1 MNKIYILDTNVIL
14 HDPASIFKYAGNNVV
29 IPAVVVEEIDSKKRL
44 QDEVGRNA
52 REFGRQ
58 YKTLR
63 EKYKDR
69 LHEPFPLDHGG
80 TLVIELN
87 HRSFENIK
95 SIFNEDSNDNRI
107 LAVAVN
113 IALEQPKRDIV
124 LVSND
129 ILLIAKADALKKSL
143 NTPNFMAQLYEND
156 RLVESSLTIHKGYHE
171 LQVSPELINAFHA
184 NHELPLS
191 QLTEYLQT
199 DVYPQDFLLMKS
211 NAGTNQSAL
220 GRVLKK
226 SNKLV
231 CRPLFK
237 TDDES
242 FVWGLRPKNV
252 EQRMFLELL
261 MDPKVEMVCAIGRA
275 GTGKT
280 LLALAA
286 ALHETQDMKHYT
298 KITVARPIVPMGKD
312 IGYLPGE
319 KDEKLRPWMQPIFD
333 NLEQLF
339 NIDPESNKKN
349 DKNGGIPKIEK
360 EIELLNMEIEALTY
374 IRGRSIPNQFIII
387 DEAQNLTKHEVKT
400 IVSRAGKG
408 TKIVL
413 VGDPDQIDHPYLD
426 SVNNGLT
433 YTIERLKSEE
443 EIGIIRLS
451 RTERSNLAEK
461 AARHL

>member
-14 HDPASIFKYAGNNVV
+14 HDPASIFKYAGNDVV

-113 IALEQPKRDIV
+113 IALEQPQRDIV

-129 ILLIAKADALKKSL
+129 ILLIAKADALKKSH

-171 LQVSPELINAFHA
+171 LQVPPEFINAFHA
-184 NHELPLS
+184 NHELPLE
-191 QLTEYLQT
+191 QLSEYLQT
-199 DVYPQDFLLMKS
+199 EVNPQDFLLMKS
-211 NAGTNQSAL
+211 NAGTNQSAV
-220 GRVLKK
+220 GRVLRKR
-226 SNKLV
+226 NKLI
-231 CRPLFK
+231 CCPFYF

-242 FVWGLRPKNV
+242 FIWGLRPKNV

-261 MDPKVEMVCAIGRA
+261 LDPKVEMVCAIGKA

-286 ALHETQDMKHYT
+286 ALHETQDMKHYSR
-298 KITVARPIVPMGKD
+298 ITVARPIVPMGKD

-339 NIDPESNKKN
+339 NIDPDSNKKN
-349 DKNGGIPKIEK
+349 DKNGIPKIEK
-360 EIELLNMEIEALTY
+360 EIEQLNMEVEALTY

-400 IVSRAGKG
+400 IVSRVGKG

-433 YTIERLKSEE
+433 YTIERLKRED

-461 AARHL
+461 AARYL

>member
-1 MNKIYILDTNVIL
+1 MNKVYILDTNVIL
-14 HDPASIFKYAGNNVV
+14 HDPASLFKYAGNDVV

-63 EKYKDR
+63 EKYKDQ
-69 LHEPFPLDHGG
+69 LHEPFPLDNGG
-80 TLVIELN
+80 TLNIELN

-95 SIFNEDSNDNRI
+95 SVFNEDSNDNRI
-107 LAVAVN
+107 LAVAIN
-113 IALEQPKRDIV
+113 IALEQPMRDIV
-124 LVSND
+124 MVSND
-129 ILLIAKADALKKSL
+129 ILLIVKADALKKSL
-143 NTPNFMAQLYEND
+143 NIQNFMAQLYEND

-171 LQVSPELINAFHA
+171 LQVSPDIINGFHA
-184 NHELPLS
+184 THELPLIE
-191 QLTEYLQT
+191 LTEYLHSE
-199 DVYPQDFLLMKS
+199 VHPQDFLLLKS
-211 NAGTNQSAL
+211 NTGTNQSAL
-220 GRVLKK
+220 GRVHRKTNKFVLK
-226 SNKLV
+226 
-231 CRPLFK
+231 PFYFI
-237 TDDES
+237 DDDQ
-242 FVWGLRPKNV
+242 FIWGLRPKNV

-261 MDPKVEMVCAIGRA
+261 LDPKVEMVCAIGKA

-286 ALHETQDMKHYT
+286 ALHETQDMKHYS
-298 KITVARPIVPMGKD
+298 KVTVARPIVPMGKD

-339 NIDPESNKKN
+339 NIDPEANRKN
-349 DKNGGIPKIEK
+349 DKNGNHPRIEK
-360 EIELLNMEIEALTY
+360 EIEQLNMEVEALTY

-433 YTIERLKSEE
+433 YTIERLKTEE

-451 RTERSNLAEK
+451 KTERSNLAEK
-461 AARHL
+461 AARWL

>member
-1 MNKIYILDTNVIL
+1 M
-14 HDPASIFKYAGNNVV
+14 V

-80 TLVIELN
+80 TLNIELN

-95 SIFNEDSNDNRI
+95 NVFNEDSNDNRI

-113 IALEQPKRDIV
+113 IALEQPTRDIV

-129 ILLIAKADALKKSL
+129 ILLIVKSDALKKSL
-143 NTPNFMAQLYEND
+143 NTQNFMAQLYEND

-171 LQVSPELINAFHA
+171 LQVSPEIINTFHA
-184 NHELPLS
+184 THELPLTALS
-191 QLTEYLQT
+191 EYLQT
-199 DVYPQDFLLMKS
+199 DVYPQDFLLLKS
-211 NAGTNQSAL
+211 NAGTSQSAV
-220 GRVLKK
+220 GRVHRIT
-226 SNKLV
+226 NKLV
-231 CRPLFK
+231 LKPFYFI
-237 TDDES
+237 DDDQ
-242 FVWGLRPKNV
+242 FIWGLRPKNV

-261 MDPKVEMVCAIGRA
+261 LDPKVEMVCAIGKA

-286 ALHETQDMKHYT
+286 ALHETQDMKHFS
-298 KITVARPIVPMGKD
+298 KVTVARPIVPMGKD

-339 NIDPESNKKN
+339 NIDPEANRKN
-349 DKNGGIPKIEK
+349 DKNGNYPRIEK
-360 EIELLNMEIEALTY
+360 EIEQLNMEVEALTY

-433 YTIERLKSEE
+433 YTIERLKTEE

-451 RTERSNLAEK
+451 KTERSNLAEK
-461 AARHL
+461 AARWL

>member
-14 HDPASIFKYAGNNVV
+14 HDPASIFKYAGNDVV

-113 IALEQPKRDIV
+113 IALEQPQRDIV

-129 ILLIAKADALKKSL
+129 ILLIAKADALKKSH

-171 LQVSPELINAFHA
+171 LQVPPEFINAFHA
-184 NHELPLS
+184 NHELPLE
-191 QLTEYLQT
+191 QLSEYLQT
-199 DVYPQDFLLMKS
+199 EVNPQDFLLMKS
-211 NAGTNQSAL
+211 NAGTNQSAV
-220 GRVLKK
+220 GRVLRKR
-226 SNKLV
+226 NKLV
-231 CRPLFK
+231 CCPFYF
-237 TDDES
+237 TDDE
-242 FVWGLRPKNV
+242 FFIWGLRPKNV

-261 MDPKVEMVCAIGRA
+261 LDPKVEMVCAIGKA

-286 ALHETQDMKHYT
+286 ALHETQDMKHYSR
-298 KITVARPIVPMGKD
+298 ITVARPIVPMGKD

-339 NIDPESNKKN
+339 NIDPDSNKKN
-349 DKNGGIPKIEK
+349 DKNGIPKIEK
-360 EIELLNMEIEALTY
+360 EIEQLNMEVEALTY

-400 IVSRAGKG
+400 IVSRVGKG

-433 YTIERLKSEE
+433 YTIERLKCED

-461 AARHL
+461 AARYL

>member
-1 MNKIYILDTNVIL
+1 MDTNVIL
-14 HDPASIFKYAGNNVV
+14 HDPASLFKYAGNDVV

-80 TLVIELN
+80 TLNIELN
-87 HRSFENIK
+87 HRSFEHIK
-95 SIFNEDSNDNRI
+95 SVFSEDSNDNRI

-113 IALEQPKRDIV
+113 IAIEQPKRDVV

-129 ILLIAKADALKKSL
+129 ILLIAKSDALTKSL
-143 NTPNFMAQLYEND
+143 NKHNFMAQLYEND
-156 RLVESSLTIHKGYHE
+156 RLVESSLTIHKGCHE
-171 LQVSPELINAFHA
+171 LQVSPDLIDTFHTEHA
-184 NHELPLS
+184 LPLTE
-191 QLTEYLQT
+191 LAEYLQI
-199 DVYPQDFLLMKS
+199 DVHPQDFLLLKS
-211 NAGTNQSAL
+211 NTGSSQSAV
-220 GRVLKK
+220 GRVHKVTNRLTLK
-226 SNKLV
+226 
-231 CRPLFK
+231 PFFYI
-237 TDDES
+237 DDDQ
-242 FVWGLRPKNV
+242 FIWGLRPKNV

-261 MDPKVEMVCAIGRA
+261 LDPKVEMVCAIGKA

-298 KITVARPIVPMGKD
+298 KVTVARPIVPMGKD

-339 NIDPESNKKN
+339 NIDPDANRKN
-349 DKNGGIPKIEK
+349 DKNGNSPRIEK
-360 EIELLNMEIEALTY
+360 EIEQLNMEVEALTY

-433 YTIERLKSEE
+433 YTIERLKTEE
-443 EIGIIRLS
+443 EIGIIRLAK
-451 RTERSNLAEK
+451 TERSNLAEK
-461 AARHL
+461 AARWL

>member
-14 HDPASIFKYAGNNVV
+14 HDPASIFKYAGNDVV

-113 IALEQPKRDIV
+113 IALEQSQRDIV

-129 ILLIAKADALKKSL
+129 ILLIAKADALKKSH

-171 LQVSPELINAFHA
+171 LQVPPEFINAFHA
-184 NHELPLS
+184 NHELPLE
-191 QLTEYLQT
+191 QLSEYLQT
-199 DVYPQDFLLMKS
+199 EVNPQDFLLMKS
-211 NAGTNQSAL
+211 NAGTNQSAV

-226 SNKLV
+226 RNKLV
-231 CRPLFK
+231 CCPFYF

-242 FVWGLRPKNV
+242 FIWGLRPKNV

-261 MDPKVEMVCAIGRA
+261 LDPKVEMVCAIGKA

-286 ALHETQDMKHYT
+286 ALHETQDMKHYSR
-298 KITVARPIVPMGKD
+298 ITVARPIVPMGKD

-339 NIDPESNKKN
+339 NIDPDSNKKN
-349 DKNGGIPKIEK
+349 DKNGIPKIEK
-360 EIELLNMEIEALTY
+360 EIEQLNMEVEALTY

-400 IVSRAGKG
+400 IVSRVGKG

-433 YTIERLKSEE
+433 YTIERLKREN

-461 AARHL
+461 AARYL